1 MWWNFLLKI
10 SRNFDLFQLPD
21 RKNLTFIQHLRAST
35 HFVTI
40 ITTSDGFFCQF
51 HINLEIFSWMLD
63 YLLKNWNLFQSFCF
77 TLCPNLK
84 NFSVL
89 LKARSKIDWTLE
101 DFQVSTVFVDII
113 ARPRGG
119 KFKLSTN
126 SVGKNKRILGQTSK
140 IQWLH
145 IKPYQLFLKSDMKK
159 IVVNI
164 MDFIILK
171 EHTRAF

>member
-35 HFVTI
+35 HFVRI
-40 ITTSDGFFCQF
+40 ITTSDGFSCQF
-51 HINLEIFSWMLD
+51 HINLDIFSWMLD
-63 YLLKNWNLFQSFCF
+63 FLIKNWNLFQSFCF
-77 TLCPNLK
+77 TLYPNSK

-119 KFKLSTN
+119 KFKLST
-126 SVGKNKRILGQTSK
+126 SSSAKIHEILRQIPEFQS
-140 IQWLH
+140 LH
-145 IKPYQLFLKSDMKK
+145 ISPY
-159 IVVNI
+159 
-164 MDFIILK
+164 
-171 EHTRAF
+171 

>member
-1 MWWNFLLKI
+1 MTSSNFLTTKI
-10 SRNFDLFQLPD
+10 SYL
-21 RKNLTFIQHLRAST
+21 HSALRAST

-51 HINLEIFSWMLD
+51 HINLDIFSWMLD

-113 ARPRGG
+113 ARPCGR
-119 KFKLSTN
+119 KFKLST
-126 SVGKNKRILGQTSK
+126 SLSAKIHEILRQISK
-140 IQWLH
+140 LEWLH
-145 IKPYQLFLKSDMKK
+145 TKPY
-159 IVVNI
+159 
-164 MDFIILK
+164 
-171 EHTRAF
+171 

>member
-1 MWWNFLLKI
+1 MTSSNFLTTKI
-10 SRNFDLFQLPD
+10 SYL
-21 RKNLTFIQHLRAST
+21 HSALRAST

-51 HINLEIFSWMLD
+51 HINLDIFSWMLD

-119 KFKLSTN
+119 KFKLSTSPSAKIHN
-126 SVGKNKRILGQTSK
+126 ILGK
-140 IQWLH
+140 
-145 IKPYQLFLKSDMKK
+145 FLKFNDFVSSHINSFLSLIWKK
-159 IVVNI
+159 LYQIS
-164 MDFIILK
+164 
-171 EHTRAF
+171 